1 MIIVIDGPAGSGK
14 SSTAK
19 EIARRLNLQ
28 FLDSGALYRA
38 ITYLW
43 LENNKPD
50 LQQFLDR
57 LNSIKLQT
65 SCDHSNFKVVVNDN
79 DVTESIRSQ
88 QVAENVSKIASEP
101 AIRSF
106 VNSYMRQLVEDGVYI
121 ADGRD
126 LGTAV
131 FPDADLKFFMKASI
145 QARAQRRYDEAVKAD
160 PNILLSQVEE
170 NLKQRDHLDSNR
182 KADPLKKADDAIVVD
197 TTDKSF
203 EEQITLMINI
213 IQNKLKL

>member
-38 ITYLW
+38 VTYLW
-43 LENNKPD
+43 LKNKKPT
-50 LQQFLDR
+50 LQQFLER
-57 LNSIKLQT
+57 LNSVTLQT
-65 SCDHSNFKVVVNDN
+65 SCTHSTFRVVVDGS
-79 DVTESIRSQ
+79 DITDSIRSQ
-88 QVAENVSKIASEP
+88 QVAGHFSQVASEP
-101 AIRSF
+101 EIRSF
-106 VNSYMRQLVEDGVYI
+106 VNQYMRRLIEDGVYI

-131 FPDADLKFFMKASI
+131 FPNADLKFFMEASLE
-145 QARAQRRYDEAVKAD
+145 ARAERRYEEAVKTD
-160 PNILLSQVEE
+160 PDVLYSQIKE
-170 NLKQRDHLDSNR
+170 NLKQRDHTDSNR
-182 KADPLKKADDAIVVD
+182 KADPLKKAEDAIVID

-203 EEQITLMINI
+203 NEQIELMINI

>member
-38 ITYLW
+38 VTYLW
-43 LENNKPD
+43 LENKKPA
-50 LQQFLDR
+50 LQQFLER

-65 SCDHSNFKVVVNDN
+65 PCTHSTFTVVVDGS
-79 DVTESIRSQ
+79 DITDSIRSQ
-88 QVAENVSKIASEP
+88 RVAGHVSQVASEP

-106 VNSYMRQLVEDGVYI
+106 VNQYMRQLVDDGIYI

-131 FPDADLKFFMKASI
+131 FPKADLKFFMDASLET
-145 QARAQRRYDEAVKAD
+145 RAERRYDEAVKTD
-160 PNILLSQVEE
+160 PHVQYSQIEE
-170 NLKQRDHLDSNR
+170 NLKQRDHIDSNR
-182 KADPLKKADDAIVVD
+182 KADPLKKAEDAIVVD

-203 EEQITLMINI
+203 IEQIELMINI